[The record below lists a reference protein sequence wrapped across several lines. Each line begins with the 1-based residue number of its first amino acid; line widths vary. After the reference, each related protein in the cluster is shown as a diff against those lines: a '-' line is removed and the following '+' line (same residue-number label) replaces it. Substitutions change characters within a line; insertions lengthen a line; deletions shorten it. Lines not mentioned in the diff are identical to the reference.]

1 MENVISSILDRY
13 ERGALSRR
21 ELIQGM
27 AMLLATGVTASA
39 SDSKTAANSAVQ
51 VSRIHHVSIQVRDV
65 QRSVKFYQDAF
76 GLPIFN
82 EDKKTEPVRLTA
94 GSGRLVIRHADP
106 PGVVDH
112 FALGVDHLD
121 KAKVT
126 QEMKQHGI
134 TPTDTGEPLT
144 FHVVDPDGYPVQMI
158 STSS

>member
-1 MENVISSILDRY
+1 MENLISGILDRY

-27 AMLLATGVTASA
+27 AMLVAASA
-39 SDSKTAANSAVQ
+39 TVSAADSAVKIT
-51 VSRIHHVSIQVRDV
+51 RIHHVSLQVSDV
-65 QRSVKFYQDAF
+65 ERSVKFYQDAF
-76 GLPIFN
+76 ALPILN
-82 EDKKTEPVRLTA
+82 EDKKTETVRLTA
-94 GSGRLVIRHADP
+94 GGSLVVIRRGSPA
-106 PGVVDH
+106 GVVDH

-121 KAKVT
+121 KATVT
-126 QEMKQHGI
+126 EEMKQHGI